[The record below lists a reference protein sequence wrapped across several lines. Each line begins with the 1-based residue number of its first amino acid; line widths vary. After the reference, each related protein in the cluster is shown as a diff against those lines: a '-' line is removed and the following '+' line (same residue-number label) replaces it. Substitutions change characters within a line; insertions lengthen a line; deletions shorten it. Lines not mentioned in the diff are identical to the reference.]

1 MKAPK
6 LIAALLI
13 SLSLNAAA
21 TEQQNT
27 SNTDSLN
34 MRKGY
39 FLDFSGVM
47 TINDQKVSDY
57 MVYIFQ
63 DGALRDSFYVTNKRE
78 QYYELPLNHNFALK
92 FRKTGYR
99 ERIVLVDTHI
109 PNTEVQRYYS
119 FRYSIEFI
127 SEDAPANTFDD
138 FPVAYVTFQKA
149 KKDFDFDRTY
159 HKNTRIPNPN
169 TNKTANTNISVR

>member
-63 DGALRDSFYVTNKRE
+63 DGALRDSFHVTNKRE

-109 PNTEVQRYYS
+109 PNAEAQRYYS

>member
-6 LIAALLI
+6 LIAVLLI

-27 SNTDSLN
+27 SDKDSAN
-34 MRKGY
+34 VRKGY

-99 ERIVLVDTHI
+99 ERIVLVDTHV
-109 PNTEVQRYYS
+109 PNAEAQRYYS

>member
-57 MVYIFQ
+57 IFQ

-99 ERIVLVDTHI
+99 ERIVLVDTHV
-109 PNTEVQRYYS
+109 PNAEAQRYYS

-169 TNKTANTNISVR
+169 TNKTANTNVSVR